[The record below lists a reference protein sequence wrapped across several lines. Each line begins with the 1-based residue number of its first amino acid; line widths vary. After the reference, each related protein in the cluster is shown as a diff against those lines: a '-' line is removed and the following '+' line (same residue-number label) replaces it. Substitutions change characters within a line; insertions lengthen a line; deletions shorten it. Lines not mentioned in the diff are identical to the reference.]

1 MPQLMNQGL
10 GLDRGNPSQEE
21 DAENGA
27 AGSSFVTGLEGES
40 GSGSQAASQ
49 QAAQDDKS
57 TQQKESAEPTGVLPG
72 YAAALTKELKADAKV
87 TAFVGKFKSMDDLV
101 KSAMEADSKLGGMV
115 AIPKEDASPEEQQAF
130 YEKLGV
136 PKTPEEYKLT
146 VQGKSV
152 SESELAEWR
161 KTAHELHLNQKQA
174 QAFVDKASKNVQ
186 DIAASYREKMVEG
199 AKQTEAA
206 FRSEFGAKYDQFHS
220 TMIKGWKTV
229 ASQLGESAKDLAKEL
244 DESGLGNSPHF
255 ARMLYKIGLIVQED
269 SGIGGTQPRGH
280 QESSSGIER
289 RGLE

>member
-1 MPQLMNQGL
+1 MPELTDQGS
-10 GLDRGNPSQEE
+10 GLDRGNPSQGA
-21 DAENGA
+21 DTGNGA
-27 AGSSFVTGLEGES
+27 AGSSFVTGLEGEA
-40 GSGSQAASQ
+40 GSGVQAASQ

-57 TQQKESAEPTGVLPG
+57 TQAKGSAELTGVLPG
-72 YAAALTKELKADAKV
+72 YAAALTKELKADAKA

-115 AIPKEDASPEEQQAF
+115 SIPKDDASPEEQQAF

-161 KTAHELHLNQKQA
+161 KSAHELHLNQKQA
-174 QAFVDKASKNVQ
+174 QAFVDKATKNVQ
-186 DIAASYREKMVEG
+186 DISASYKAKMVEG

-206 FRSEFGAKYDQFHS
+206 FRQEFGAKYDQFHS
-220 TMIKGWKTV
+220 TMLRGWKTV
-229 ASQLGESAKDLAKEL
+229 ASQLGASAKELSKEL

-255 ARMLYKIGLIVQED
+255 ARMLYKIGTIVQED
-269 SGIGGTQPRGH
+269 SGVSGTQPRGH
-280 QESSSGIER
+280 QQASSGIER
-289 RGLE
+289 TGLD

>member
-1 MPQLMNQGL
+1 MPELEGQGS
-10 GLDRGNPSQEE
+10 GLDRGNPSQGA
-21 DAENGA
+21 DAGNGA
-27 AGSSFVTGLEGES
+27 AGSSFVTGLEGEA

-57 TQQKESAEPTGVLPG
+57 TQAKGSEEPTGVLPG
-72 YAAALTKELKADAKV
+72 YAAALTKELKADAKA

-115 AIPKEDASPEEQQAF
+115 SLPNDKSSPEEQQAF

-174 QAFVDKASKNVQ
+174 QAFVDKATKNVQ
-186 DIAASYREKMVEG
+186 DISASYRAKMIEG

-206 FRSEFGAKYDQFHS
+206 FRQEYGAKYDQFHS
-220 TMIKGWKTV
+220 TMSKGWRTV
-229 ASQLGESAKDLAKEL
+229 ASQLGASAKDFSKEL
-244 DESGLGNSPHF
+244 EDSGLGNSPHF
-255 ARMLYKIGLIVQED
+255 ARMLYKIGLMVQED
-269 SGIGGTQPRGH
+269 SGVSGTQPRSH
-280 QESSSGIER
+280 QQADSGIER
-289 RGLE
+289 TGLD